1 MADFDIDT
9 LMLEVD
15 AAAPCGPNLEYDPA
29 FVALEQA
36 VLGKQEVQYGKTI
49 SAAEP
54 PDWKS
59 IRRSAGELLARSR
72 DLRLVVHLLRA
83 NLSLHGIDGLA
94 EGVRLIE
101 GLLEERWDSVH
112 PQLDADDGM
121 DPMLRINTLAI
132 LSDKATLLKDLK
144 EAPLIV
150 LPVLGPLTLRMLE
163 IATGELAMPDGPGK
177 IPLASIE
184 LALADVDTP
193 SLGRA
198 VAALMQAFDS
208 VTNIEALLVRQ
219 AGSAKALNLEV
230 LTRALKRGRD
240 FLAQQLEKRPA
251 AVEAG
256 GTADG
261 AVAGVAG
268 AADAQGRAGAGAGPA
283 PISGEIAGRADVL
296 LMLDKLI
303 KYYREHEPSSPLPL
317 LLVRARG
324 LVNKNF
330 IEIMEDL
337 APAGVAQLLV
347 VSGPEGG
354 KQDGK

>member
-15 AAAPCGPNLEYDPA
+15 PVAPCGPNLEYDPA

-54 PDWKS
+54 PDWKA

-83 NLSLHGIDGLA
+83 NLSLNGITGLT
-94 EGVRLIE
+94 EGVRIIE
-101 GLLEERWDSVH
+101 RLLEERWDSVH
-112 PQLDADDGM
+112 PQLDPDDGM

-132 LSDKATLLKDLK
+132 LCDKATLLKDLK
-144 EAPLIV
+144 EAPLIM
-150 LPVLGPLTLRMLE
+150 LPVLGPLTMRMLD
-163 IATGELAMPDGPGK
+163 IATGELPMPDGPGK
-177 IPLASIE
+177 ISLASIE
-184 LALADVDTP
+184 LALGDVDTP
-193 SLGRA
+193 TLGRA
-198 VAALMQAFDS
+198 VTALAQAFDS

-240 FLAQQLEKRPA
+240 FLAHQLEKRPPA
-251 AVEAG
+251 P
-256 GTADG
+256 GTEMTAEG
-261 AVAGVAG
+261 EPGVAG
-268 AADAQGRAGAGAGPA
+268 AADGPGRAGAAAGPA
-283 PISGEIAGRADVL
+283 PISGEINSRADVL

-303 KYYREHEPSSPLPL
+303 KYYREREPSSPLPL

-324 LVNKNF
+324 LVEKNF
-330 IEIMEDL
+330 VEIMEDL

-347 VSGPEGG
+347 ISGPDGG
-354 KQDGK
+354 K